1 MLILNVLMTIRL
13 IMFLID
19 TNIIS
24 ELRKGQKADAGVV
37 EFFANAVK
45 NDTPLYISVI
55 TLGELRRGVELIIN
69 RGDIAQGKLLADWLY
84 SVQTEYQNN
93 VLPID
98 AEIAL
103 LWGKM
108 RGSNPQ
114 NSIDKLIA
122 ATALM
127 FELTVVTR
135 NIKDFENTGVNL
147 LNPFSI
153 ARE

>member
-1 MLILNVLMTIRL
+1 
-13 IMFLID
+13 MFLID

>member
-1 MLILNVLMTIRL
+1 
-13 IMFLID
+13 MFLID

-24 ELRKGQKADAGVV
+24 ELRKGHKADTGVV
-37 EFFANAVK
+37 EFFANAIK
-45 NDTPLYISVI
+45 NNTPLYISAI

-69 RGDIAQGKLLADWLY
+69 RGDVAQGKLLADWLD
-84 SVQTEYQNN
+84 SVQTEYQHN
-93 VLPID
+93 VLTID

-108 RGSNPQ
+108 RGSNSH
-114 NSIDKLIA
+114 NAIDKLIA
-122 ATALM
+122 ATALI

-147 LNPFSI
+147 LNPFSND
-153 ARE
+153 

>member
-1 MLILNVLMTIRL
+1 
-13 IMFLID
+13 MFLID

-24 ELRKGQKADAGVV
+24 ELRKGQKADAGVI

-45 NDTPLYISVI
+45 NNTPLYISVI

-69 RGDIAQGKLLADWLY
+69 RGDVAQGRLLADWLY

-93 VLPID
+93 VLTID

-108 RGSNPQ
+108 CGSNPQ

-122 ATALM
+122 ATALI

-135 NIKDFENTGVNL
+135 NIKDFENTGINL
-147 LNPFSI
+147 LNPFSNT
-153 ARE
+153 RN

>member
-1 MLILNVLMTIRL
+1 
-13 IMFLID
+13 
-19 TNIIS
+19 
-24 ELRKGQKADAGVV
+24 
-37 EFFANAVK
+37 
-45 NDTPLYISVI
+45 
-55 TLGELRRGVELIIN
+55 LGELRRGVELIIN

>member
-1 MLILNVLMTIRL
+1 MTIQS

-24 ELRKGQKADAGVV
+24 ELRKSHKADTGVV
-37 EFFANAVK
+37 EFFANAIK
-45 NDTPLYISVI
+45 NKTPLYISAI
-55 TLGELRRGVELIIN
+55 TLGELRRGIELIIN
-69 RGDIAQGKLLADWLY
+69 RGDVAQGKLLADWLD
-84 SVQTEYQNN
+84 SVQREYQHN
-93 VLPID
+93 VLTID

-108 RGSNPQ
+108 RGSNPH
-114 NSIDKLIA
+114 NAIDKLIA

-147 LNPFSI
+147 LNPFSND
-153 ARE
+153 